1 MKALVVLAATVGP
14 LTQETVRRCFAQAGF
29 AFDIVETRAGDPVSE
44 IVRARLQEG
53 WTCAVAVGGD
63 GTVSAVA
70 HALVGGDVPLAIIP
84 AGTGNLVAR
93 ELGIPIDV
101 VDAIAFL
108 SGASHSRRIDA
119 MRIGGRT
126 YLLNAGVGINAE
138 VIDRTSRLGKA
149 LFGRSAYFGTA
160 VWKVLQAKPQRLEI
174 TVDDETYV
182 YQATDVAI
190 SNCGILAKALNP
202 NGPDVR
208 ADDGQI
214 DVCILCMKTPL
225 EYPWYYFLRWIVPK
239 RVNKVMHEFVA
250 KKRVVVR
257 SDAPIAVQA
266 DGDIIGVTPAEVE
279 VLPAAL
285 TVWVPDG
292 ARARDQGRVNSE

>member
-1 MKALVVLAATVGP
+1 MKALVVTAATVGP
-14 LTQETVRRCFAQAGF
+14 LSLEAVRRGF
-29 AFDIVETRAGDPVSE
+29 AESGATFDIVETHAGDPVSE
-44 IVRARLQEG
+44 MVRARLSEG

-70 HALVGGDVPLAIIP
+70 HALIGSDVALAIVP
-84 AGTGNLVAR
+84 TGTGNLVAR

-101 VDAIAFL
+101 GEAVALL
-108 SGASHSRRIDA
+108 SGRSHTRRIDA
-119 MRIGGRT
+119 MSIGERT

-174 TVDDETYV
+174 TVDGKSYV

-208 ADDGQI
+208 VDDGRI

-225 EYPWYYFLRWIVPK
+225 EYPWYYFLKWIMPK
-239 RVNKVMHEFVA
+239 RVNKVMHVFTAE
-250 KKRVVVR
+250 KRVSVK
-257 SDAPIAVQA
+257 SDTPIVVQA
-266 DGDIIGVTPAEVE
+266 DGDIVGTTPVE
-279 VLPAAL
+279 VVVLPSAL
-285 TVWVPDG
+285 KVWVPDQ
-292 ARARDQGRVNSE
+292 A

>member
-1 MKALVVLAATVGP
+1 MKTLVVMAATVGP
-14 LTQETVRRCFAQAGF
+14 LTREAVRRNFADAGI

-44 IVRARLQEG
+44 IVRARLREG
-53 WTCAVAVGGD
+53 WTCAAAVGGD

-70 HALVGGDVPLAIIP
+70 HALIGGDVSLAIVP

-101 VDAIAFL
+101 DASIALL
-108 SGASHSRRIDA
+108 SGHSHTRRIDA
-119 MRIGGRT
+119 MNIGDRT

-174 TVDDETYV
+174 TVDDETHV

-202 NGPDVR
+202 NGPDIRV
-208 ADDGQI
+208 DDGRI
-214 DVCILCMKTPL
+214 DVCVLCMKTPL
-225 EYPWYYFLRWIVPK
+225 EYPWYYFLKWVVPK
-239 RVNKVMHEFVA
+239 RVNKVMHVFSA
-250 KKRVVVR
+250 KKRVVVK
-257 SDAPIAVQA
+257 SDAPIVVQA
-266 DGDIIGVTPAEVE
+266 DGDIVGTTPVE
-279 VLPAAL
+279 VAVLPSAL
-285 TVWVPDG
+285 TVWVPES
-292 ARARDQGRVNSE
+292 A